1 MKNSVKKPDILKSE
15 LDTSATEPQEGAFKA
30 GLEIDELDL
39 EKVTGGAPPR
49 CYTIR

>member
-1 MKNSVKKPDILKSE
+1 MKNSVKEPEILKSE

-39 EKVTGGAPPR
+39 EKVSGGATYS